1 MPSTYKVLGQISPSA
16 ATDTT
21 LYTVPS
27 GNSAVIST
35 ISVCNRSSV
44 STTFRLAVRPA
55 GATISN
61 VHYIC
66 YDTIS
71 PANDTIYLTVGVS
84 LAATDVITA
93 NTAAA
98 TVTFNAYGSEIY

>member
-1 MPSTYKVLGQISPSA
+1 MPTTYKVLGQINPSA

-35 ISVCNRSSV
+35 VSICNRSAT
-44 STTFRLAVRPA
+44 STTFRLAIRPA
-55 GATISN
+55 GASISN
-61 VHYIC
+61 THYLC
-66 YDTIS
+66 FDTIA
-71 PANDTIYLTVGVS
+71 PANDTIYLTVGLS

-98 TVTFNAYGSEIY
+98 TVTFSAFGSEIY